1 MPDLSTRRKAIVLL
15 SGNHLCHNPRA
26 LKEAD
31 ALSAAGYDVEL
42 LGGWFDAQRAER
54 DRALLQNRTWR
65 FVPVVDWAR
74 SSIGARI
81 QRQIQ
86 RAKSRIGRELH
97 RCLNLENRWQ
107 LGYSTGKLLRAALS
121 RNADLYIAHSEPAM
135 WVAMRLLKR
144 GRRVGV
150 DMEDWFSEDLLPE
163 ARRQRPVKLL
173 RALEAKLFRGGAY
186 KACTSHAMAEALAL
200 AYDCEPPT
208 VIYNAFPWSNR
219 AKLDGQIKD
228 RRDRSL
234 PSVHWFSQTI
244 GPGRGLE
251 DLFATLPHLTTPA
264 EIHLRGEATESTRDW
279 INANVPYDWRE
290 RVFVHPLAHNDEL
303 LSRIAEHDIGFAGEQ
318 KYCRSRDLTVTNK
331 ILQYLLAG
339 LTVLASNTKGQ
350 REIADQVPGAVL
362 LYASGNSDELA
373 KKLNMLLA
381 NREQLAK
388 AKVAALHVAKNVFCW
403 EQEAPK
409 LINRIEAAL
418 K

>member
-1 MPDLSTRRKAIVLL
+1 
-15 SGNHLCHNPRA
+15 
-26 LKEAD
+26 
-31 ALSAAGYDVEL
+31 
-42 LGGWFDAQRAER
+42 
-54 DRALLQNRTWR
+54 
-65 FVPVVDWAR
+65 
-74 SSIGARI
+74 
-81 QRQIQ
+81 
-86 RAKSRIGRELH
+86 
-97 RCLNLENRWQ
+97 
-107 LGYSTGKLLRAALS
+107 
-121 RNADLYIAHSEPAM
+121 
-135 WVAMRLLKR
+135 
-144 GRRVGV
+144 
-150 DMEDWFSEDLLPE
+150 
-163 ARRQRPVKLL
+163 
-173 RALEAKLFRGGAY
+173 
-186 KACTSHAMAEALAL
+186 
-200 AYDCEPPT
+200 
-208 VIYNAFPWSNR
+208 
-219 AKLDGQIKD
+219 
-228 RRDRSL
+228 
-234 PSVHWFSQTI
+234 
-244 GPGRGLE
+244 LE

-264 EIHLRGEATESTRDW
+264 EIYLRGEATESTRDW

-290 RVFVHPLAHNDEL
+290 RVFVHPLVHNDEL